1 MKKSK
6 LLKIFGTY
14 NKKQWKR
21 IVSVVKKNTADKNS
35 SVRRTKENRLTLI
48 SNCFNYG
55 KSRLIKNR
63 ERSSRFSRLGINIPI
78 YRKKIT

>member
-14 NKKQWKR
+14 NKKRWKR
-21 IVSVVKKNTADKNS
+21 IMSVVKKNTADKNS
-35 SVRRTKENRLTLI
+35 SVRRTKPNRLMLV

-63 ERSSRFSRLGINIPI
+63 ERSRLFSRLGINIPI